1 MSELFSTTFCFCFL
15 VELSMLLQVLK
26 LPGSAQ
32 EWKSSYQTVLETL
45 GGQEGMAGMV
55 WNSLQ
60 FVGAPGSHE
69 EWDSIVKKVLD
80 KLVFLKI
87 FLTEI

>member
-1 MSELFSTTFCFCFL
+1 
-15 VELSMLLQVLK
+15 MLLQVLK

-32 EWKSSYQTVLETL
+32 EWKASYQTVLESL

-60 FVGAPGSHE
+60 FVGAPGSQE
-69 EWDSIVKKVLD
+69 EWNSIVKKLED
-80 KLVFLKI
+80 KLGFFKM
-87 FLTEI
+87 FLTDS

>member
-1 MSELFSTTFCFCFL
+1 
-15 VELSMLLQVLK
+15 MLLQVLK

-32 EWKSSYQTVLETL
+32 EWEASYQTVLESL
-45 GGQEGMAGMV
+45 GGHEGMAGMV

-60 FVGAPGSHE
+60 FVGAPGSHK